1 MLTCSHIIEIYT
13 NLTEK
18 LIHFMTLDNLDINVA
33 MDLIKEDIIKELSES
48 VTKEISDDISEE
60 ITYET

>member
-1 MLTCSHIIEIYT
+1 MKFKS
-13 NLTEK
+13 
-18 LIHFMTLDNLDINVA
+18 FMTLDNLDINVA